1 MYSLLLILFFFT
13 LLESKD
19 IYVSQANGLDTN
31 TGGLKDELK
40 TLSQAVELLEAGDT
54 IYLKEGRYPVDN
66 LLIDAIDSV
75 TITNFEDDKVILDGT
90 KVIETDWVEHGDHVY
105 KTTPDFPFWQLFID
119 EEMVALARYPSVDLW
134 SDDFWNRYTFREQ
147 DSDLSTE
154 GTMWDVVKD
163 CEPEEQSLA
172 GQPSFDDCIAILNT
186 GHWWTVTSPI
196 SNHVEGTSTFNYEN
210 DVDFWFDDGHYFIEC
225 LTALDAPNEWGYD
238 WKENTVYAWPADG
251 VNPNDVTVRGKTS
264 NFILNVINSNH
275 FTLSNVEMFGGGLL
289 LHENTYATVDNVHF
303 NYASYHMRVLNE
315 KYRAPGALVLSRN
328 GGSKDIV
335 SSNTV
340 KNCQFEYTDGAAL
353 KVVRGKDDV
362 IENNLFKNIDYSAA
376 YAQGAVD
383 FLTSTGTTF
392 RYNTVDTTGSSE
404 TVRAGPASLL
414 EYNYFRNGGVL
425 QEDGAAIQVP
435 TAGQED
441 TILYRNWAIDS
452 GKIGFRFDTPSG
464 NDKMGYSGTM
474 QENVAFNAR
483 RGLSVKGDEHTVV
496 GNTALMN
503 TWNDK
508 NDITVYVDNLGNAE
522 IPYNFETETNYNL
535 VGKLSGATKGEID
548 LRNPGDNWNGYDYDE
563 DNIYLFNLLRD
574 PAHGDFRPIDSTYD
588 DYGAYEAGEQDYWI
602 PGRKLAHTAS
612 FPLPPNDSDRVPV
625 DVALKWQV
633 PVEETAFQIYF
644 GTHPLALEVVQEDWV
659 HNVWEITTTELTLG
673 TTYYWRIDTDFGQ
686 GTVWS
691 FTVEEEPF
699 MFDPTACPLQDAY
712 VAELD
717 ALRVNLNKDKAWG
730 AKKYKYCDS
739 TLAPN
744 VYALWSDPDALP
756 LLKQYAYK
764 TCNTWQCG
772 REVLYTGATC
782 DLEYI
787 ASEIM
792 GKSASLGKIAA
803 NLNQPFCLG
812 EPEVCAIDTHDAVE
826 NIPATSSLEDSNV
839 IWEVCNF
846 DLLFLEVE
854 RTADVMTSNKLWGA
868 GDKWCD
874 SHFNEELEAYV
885 TSTKMLV
892 SGLCSDEE
900 IVTMSKLIKGDWFG
914 NNILLPAINECFE

>member
-1 MYSLLLILFFFT
+1 MLSFVLFILFFST

-19 IYVSQANGLDTN
+19 IYVSQSNGLDTN
-31 TGGLKDELK
+31 TGGLEDELK
-40 TLSQAVELLEAGDT
+40 TLSQAVGLLEAGDT
-54 IYLKEGRYPVDN
+54 IYLKEGRYAVDN
-66 LLIDAIDSV
+66 LLIDAIDSI
-75 TITNFEDDKVILDGT
+75 TITNFEDDKVVLDGT
-90 KVIETDWVEHGDHVY
+90 KVIETEWVEHGAHVY
-105 KTTPDFPFWQLFID
+105 KTTPNFPFWQLFID
-119 EEMVALARYPSVDLW
+119 EEMVGLARYPSVDLW

-154 GTMWDVVKD
+154 GTMWDVTKD

-172 GQPSFDDCIAILNT
+172 GQRSFDDCIAILNT

-196 SNHVEGTSTFNYEN
+196 SDHVEGTSTFNYEN

-238 WKENTVYAWPADG
+238 WEDNTVYVWPANG

-264 NFILNVINSNH
+264 NFVLNVIDSNH
-275 FTLSNVEMFGGGLL
+275 FTISNIEVFGGGLY
-289 LHENTYATVDNVHF
+289 LHENTHATVDNVHF

-315 KYRAPGALVLSRN
+315 KYRAPGALVISRN

-353 KVVRGKDDV
+353 EIIRGKDDV
-362 IENNLFKNIDYSAA
+362 IENNLFNNIDYSAA
-376 YAQGAVD
+376 YAQGAID

-392 RYNTVDTTGSSE
+392 RYNTVNTTGSSE
-404 TVRAGPASLL
+404 TLRAGPSSTL
-414 EYNYFRNGGVL
+414 EYNYFRNGGLL

-435 TAGQED
+435 INGQED
-441 TILYRNWAIDS
+441 TLLYRNWAIDT

-464 NDKMGYSGTM
+464 NDQKGYGGTM

-483 RGLSVKGDEHTVV
+483 RGLSVKGDEHIVV

-503 TWNDK
+503 TWNGK
-508 NDITVYVDNLGNAE
+508 NDVAVYSNNLGNE
-522 IPYNFETETNYNL
+522 DIPYNFQTETNYNL
-535 VGKLSGATKGEID
+535 VGTLSGSTQGETD
-548 LRNPGDNWNGYDYDE
+548 LRNPGDNWNGYDYD
-563 DNIYLFNLLRD
+563 DNNIYLFNLLRD

-602 PGRKLAHTAS
+602 PGRKLAQAAS
-612 FPLPPNDSDRVPV
+612 FPLPPSHSDRVPI

-633 PVEETAFQIYF
+633 PVEETTFNIYF
-644 GTHPLALEVVQEDWV
+644 GTFPLDLPLVQEGWTD
-659 HNVWEITTTELTLG
+659 NVWEITSELIHG
-673 TTYYWRIDTDFGQ
+673 ETYYWRIDTEFGV
-686 GTVWS
+686 GLVWT
-691 FTVEEEPF
+691 FTVEDELF
-699 MFDPTACPLQDAY
+699 VFDPTACPLEDEY

-717 ALRVNLNKDKAWG
+717 ALRINLNKDKAWG
-730 AKKYKYCDS
+730 PKKYNYCDPS
-739 TLAPN
+739 KAPN

-756 LLKQYAYK
+756 LLKQYEQK
-764 TCNTWQCG
+764 SCDTWQCG

-782 DLEYI
+782 DLAYI
-787 ASEIM
+787 AKNVM

-812 EPEVCAIDTHDAVE
+812 EPEVCAIDTHDPVE
-826 NIPATSSLEDSNV
+826 DIPATSSLADSTI
-839 IWEVCNF
+839 IWDECNF
-846 DLLFLEVE
+846 DLLYLEMV
-854 RTADVMTSNKLWGA
+854 RTAEIMASNQLWGNE
-868 GDKWCD
+868 DKWC
-874 SHFNEELEAYV
+874 NPALNANLEAFV
-885 TSTKMLV
+885 TNTKMLY

-914 NNILLPAINECFE
+914 NNILIPMINECFD